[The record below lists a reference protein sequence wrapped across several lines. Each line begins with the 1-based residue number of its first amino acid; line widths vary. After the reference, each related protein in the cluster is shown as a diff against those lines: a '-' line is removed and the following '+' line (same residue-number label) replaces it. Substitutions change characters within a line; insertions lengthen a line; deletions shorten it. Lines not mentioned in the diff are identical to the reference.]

1 MDVSRSAVDGAL
13 AAQDGSSRIPMLV
26 EPGWLE
32 EHLDDPGVRIV
43 HVDVAAGSYD
53 RAHIPGAVLWNI
65 YEDLRRPDFRLV
77 DPAAIER
84 LVQAS
89 GIDAQS
95 TVVFTGYAPALGL
108 WLLQAHGH
116 RHVALLNCSLGT
128 WQAQGRPVTSDAAS
142 PVVTA
147 YRLPGANPTLRA
159 RREDVERA
167 IDDPSTR
174 ILDVRSEAEYRGD
187 RFWPSG
193 GQQAGGRTGH
203 VPTAVNVSIDGVLDD
218 LGSFRDASDLAAA
231 LTAADVSGPAGLI
244 TYCTIGGR
252 AATAWFVLTHLL
264 GRSDVRVYDGSW
276 AEWGLDLATPVERT

>member
-1 MDVSRSAVDGAL
+1 M
-13 AAQDGSSRIPMLV
+13 DGSRNAVAGAHAVERGSMRSPLLV
-26 EPGWLE
+26 EPGWLQ
-32 EHLDDPGVRIV
+32 EHLDDAGVRII
-43 HVDVAAGSYD
+43 HMDMSAGSYE

-65 YEDLRRPDFRLV
+65 YSDLRRPDYQLV

-84 LVQAS
+84 LVQDS
-89 GIDAQS
+89 GIDADS
-95 TVVFTGYAPALGL
+95 YVVLTGYAPALGL
-108 WLLQAHGH
+108 WLLEAHGH
-116 RHVALLNCSLGT
+116 THVGLLDCSLDT
-128 WQAQGRPVTSDAAS
+128 WQAQGRPVTTEAPS
-142 PVVTA
+142 PVATT
-147 YRLPGANPTLRA
+147 YRLPGANPDLRA

-167 IDDPSTR
+167 IHDPSTR

-203 VPTAVNVSIDGVLDD
+203 VPTAEHVPIDGLVDD
-218 LGSFRDASDLAAA
+218 LGSFRDTPALADALAAA
-231 LTAADVSGPAGLI
+231 DLSGPAGLI

-276 AEWGLDLATPVERT
+276 AEWGLDSANPVERT